1 MGTNMN
7 FSFFYF
13 LFSTNFTVSTALKKN
28 ESSVDGARWV
38 PSKIHIILP
47 LSFKP
52 FFLRPVEGNEI

>member
-47 LSFKP
+47 LRKTLE
-52 FFLRPVEGNEI
+52 FLRLVQG